1 MKLLTGNSNKSL
13 SKKISKYLKS
23 KLINSSIRKFADG
36 EIYIEIN
43 ENIRGNSIFI
53 IQSIS
58 SPANDN
64 LMELLL
70 CIDALKRSSAK
81 NITTVIPYFG
91 YARQDRKVVPRTSI
105 SAKLVSNLI
114 TKAGADRV
122 VTVDL
127 HAGQVQGFF
136 DIPVDNLFCTPIF
149 TRHIK
154 KNIKNKNI
162 ICVAPDVGGTERAR
176 ALGKSLNV
184 GLAIVDKRRPAPGK
198 SQVMNVIGNVK
209 DKTCIIVDDIIDN
222 IQKQKLSDFI
232 NKWIQD
238 KINLVL
244 KSLVDL
250 KNIKD
255 KNSSIKA
262 LAYQLYE
269 NNGVL
274 KREQVSEYLKSLGQ
288 NERKI
293 LRELGVK
300 FGRYHVF
307 LYQLIKP
314 EAVSLRTLLWKNFHQ
329 KYFNIKPPIFGLN
342 FLDDKELRNKNFMLL
357 CGFEKFDNLFVRIDI
372 LERLFMLI
380 INSPNSK
387 ENKEIKIIPEMLN
400 LLGCS
405 KDNFKKLLQ
414 KMNYKIFDKN
424 DETYFKYNPI
434 KKFKQNSNKKV
445 SSENPFKILKNLNL
459 G

>member
-1 MKLLTGNSNKSL
+1 MKLLTGNSNKNL

-127 HAGQVQGFF
+127 HAGQIQGFF

-149 TRHIK
+149 ARHAK
-154 KNIKNKNI
+154 KNIKSKNI

-176 ALGKSLNV
+176 ALGKLLNV

-198 SQVMNVIGNVK
+198 SQVMNVVGHVK
-209 DKTCIIVDDIIDN
+209 DKTCIIVDDIIDSGGTIVN
-222 IQKQKLSDFI
+222 AATTLKDKGAKEIFAYITHGVLSGEAVRKIQKSVI
-232 NKWIQD
+232 
-238 KINLVL
+238 
-244 KSLVDL
+244 
-250 KNIKD
+250 
-255 KNSSIKA
+255 
-262 LAYQLYE
+262 
-269 NNGVL
+269 
-274 KREQVSEYLKSLGQ
+274 
-288 NERKI
+288 
-293 LRELGVK
+293 
-300 FGRYHVF
+300 
-307 LYQLIKP
+307 
-314 EAVSLRTLLWKNFHQ
+314 
-329 KYFNIKPPIFGLN
+329 
-342 FLDDKELRNKNFMLL
+342 
-357 CGFEKFDNLFVRIDI
+357 
-372 LERLFMLI
+372 
-380 INSPNSK
+380 
-387 ENKEIKIIPEMLN
+387 
-400 LLGCS
+400 
-405 KDNFKKLLQ
+405 KKLVVTDTIDNNE
-414 KMNYKIFDKN
+414 K
-424 DETYFKYNPI
+424 I
-434 KKFKQNSNKKV
+434 KKAQNIEVLPISNLIGEAIKRISNSTSVSDLFK
-445 SSENPFKILKNLNL
+445 
-459 G
+459 